1 MKQIAFYRRSGRPGT
16 FRGLKERVT
25 WMIQSRGR
33 PVTGSE
39 IAEKFGVS
47 LCEFNK
53 VARGLTKG
61 SKVVKIKASEPFTTD
76 TGIVDRFFSLESN
89 PRRDTP
95 RSRNAVP
102 PFSRRS
108 REHAAKNCREE
119 YVQKA
124 ERRRRLIK
132 AGLYID
138 EFENAL

>member
-1 MKQIAFYRRSGRPGT
+1 
-16 FRGLKERVT
+16 
-25 WMIQSRGR
+25 MIQSRGR

-108 REHAAKNCREE
+108 REHAAKKLSRGIRA
-119 YVQKA
+119 KG
-124 ERRRRLIK
+124 RTPSPT
-132 AGLYID
+132 D
-138 EFENAL
+138 